1 MNAECDVEQL
11 NEVTTAFRFND
22 AVIRHL
28 VVTMDEAVTEPSPM
42 MQKDEDKK
50 SA

>member
-1 MNAECDVEQL
+1 L

-28 VVTMDEAVTEPSPM
+28 VVNMEEAVTEASPM
-42 MQKDEDKK
+42 MQKEDEKK